1 MKKKEF
7 ERLLAEMRELTP
19 AQHKHLAKQLTQVSA
34 RQAALVMVERRLG
47 DAPVCPHCGSAH
59 PQRWGAASG
68 LQRYRCHACKKTF
81 NALTG
86 TPMARLRHKEKWLS
100 YSEQLTDGSSVRKSA
115 QAVGVHR
122 NTAFRW
128 RHRFLALPQ
137 GQQAGQL
144 SGIAEADETYFLE
157 SFKGKKRAMP
167 RASRKRGGV
176 AKKRGLSDEQVP
188 VLVARDRSGATADA
202 VLIRVTAKTVA
213 EVLGPLLARDAI
225 LCTDGNPVYEVV
237 AKELDVTLQ
246 AVNLAAD
253 VRVLD
258 KVFHVQ
264 NVNAYD
270 SRLKGWMDRFHGVAT
285 RHLAS
290 YLGWRRLLE
299 RYPSGLASS
308 VSCTPPSVLAGVNS

>member
-1 MKKKEF
+1 MKKKAF
-7 ERLLAEMRELTP
+7 ERLLVEMRELTP
-19 AQHKHLAKQLTQVSA
+19 AQHKHLTQQLTQVSA
-34 RQAALVMVERRLG
+34 RQAATAMVERRLEN
-47 DAPVCPHCGSAH
+47 APVCPHCGSAH

-100 YSEQLTDGSSVRKSA
+100 YSEQLTDGNSVRKSA

-167 RASRKRGGV
+167 RA
-176 AKKRGLSDEQVP
+176 
-188 VLVARDRSGATADA
+188 
-202 VLIRVTAKTVA
+202 
-213 EVLGPLLARDAI
+213 
-225 LCTDGNPVYEVV
+225 
-237 AKELDVTLQ
+237 
-246 AVNLAAD
+246 
-253 VRVLD
+253 
-258 KVFHVQ
+258 
-264 NVNAYD
+264 
-270 SRLKGWMDRFHGVAT
+270 
-285 RHLAS
+285 
-290 YLGWRRLLE
+290 
-299 RYPSGLASS
+299 
-308 VSCTPPSVLAGVNS
+308 